1 LKEFNLLIDL
11 LCLLRGIKI
20 QIINKKL
27 ICFIYLCKD
36 ILDKLEE
43 EWTALKTLIWR
54 RWKWSSIPIIHSFKL
69 SYCISP
75 KNKLNNKLN
84 ANAMAAFQFS
94 SSFLKC
100 WFYSNLFYGPE
111 NFICLIDCCRPRWSE
126 FLLALILRL

>member
-1 LKEFNLLIDL
+1 MQRHFGQVG
-11 LCLLRGIKI
+11 RGVDYIK
-20 QIINKKL
+20 NA
-27 ICFIYLCKD
+27 Y
-36 ILDKLEE
+36 
-43 EWTALKTLIWR
+43 IWR

-100 WFYSNLFYGPE
+100 
-111 NFICLIDCCRPRWSE
+111 
-126 FLLALILRL
+126 